1 MDGNFWERV
10 LDLLDRQDIPRKE
23 FAAQVGISYS
33 SIHNGVALG
42 SVPSADIALKIAERL
57 DVPIE
62 YLVFGNDGGKKIS
75 AATASKKE
83 EQFLYRKNKDI
94 ISAIEKLSPDLRS
107 SLRDLIVKI
116 AKNYP
121 CFFAF
126 PVIYLIQGGGL

>member
-1 MDGNFWERV
+1 MNGNFWDRV
-10 LDLLDRQDIPRKE
+10 LDLLERQDIPRKE

-42 SVPSADIALKIAERL
+42 SVPSADIALKIASRL

-62 YLVFGNDGGKKIS
+62 YLVFGNDNGKKPS
-75 AATASKKE
+75 AAAATKKE

-94 ISAIEKLSPDLRS
+94 INAIENLPPDVRA

-116 AKNYP
+116 GKK
-121 CFFAF
+121 
-126 PVIYLIQGGGL
+126 

>member
-1 MDGNFWERV
+1 MDGNFWDRV
-10 LDLLDRQDIPRKE
+10 LDLLERQDIPRKE

-62 YLVFGNDGGKKIS
+62 YLVFGNEKKEQY
-75 AATASKKE
+75 AASKKQ

-94 ISAIEKLSPDLRS
+94 ISSIEKLPPEIRA

-116 AKNYP
+116 AKK
-121 CFFAF
+121 
-126 PVIYLIQGGGL
+126 

>member
-42 SVPSADIALKIAERL
+42 SVPSADIALKIAGRL

-107 SLRDLIVKI
+107 TLRDLIVKMG
-116 AKNYP
+116 KK
-121 CFFAF
+121 
-126 PVIYLIQGGGL
+126 

>member
-1 MDGNFWERV
+1 MEGNFWDRV
-10 LDLLDRQDIPRKE
+10 LDLLERQDIPRKE

-42 SVPSADIALKIAERL
+42 SIPSADIALKIAERL

-62 YLVFGNDGGKKIS
+62 YLVFGNEKKDSIS
-75 AATASKKE
+75 TASSKKE

-94 ISAIEKLSPDLRS
+94 ISAIEKLSPDLRA

-116 AKNYP
+116 GKN
-121 CFFAF
+121 
-126 PVIYLIQGGGL
+126 

>member
-1 MDGNFWERV
+1 MEGKFWDRV
-10 LDLLDRQDIPRKE
+10 LDLLERQDIPRKE

-42 SVPSADIALKIAERL
+42 SIPSADIALKIAERL

-62 YLVFGNDGGKKIS
+62 YLVFGNEKKDS
-75 AATASKKE
+75 AARAASKKE

-116 AKNYP
+116 GKN
-121 CFFAF
+121 
-126 PVIYLIQGGGL
+126 